1 MKLAF
6 LGGLLF
12 SATSVLASQSLVGY
26 FPNWL
31 YAKYPVSKIDFS
43 KYTHINYAF
52 AILIKGAT
60 PEYTDPQQVDTQLP
74 ELVKAAHAKN
84 AKVLVSVGGWSGCLT
99 FSTMSADASQR
110 KTFIDWNVDQVKKY
124 DLDGI
129 DIDWEYPGAVGA
141 GCNAMDLE
149 HDYKN
154 YLKLLQELRAAFDK
168 SFAKD
173 RKEITIACHVRTFKT
188 PDGTM
193 DDVSDYV
200 KVIDRFNL
208 MTYDINGAW
217 NETSG
222 PNAPFNFEPGLGDA
236 DSFVASINTW
246 MKAGVPASKIV
257 PGLAFYGRSS
267 TSKVDM
273 SKTNQYQK
281 QVAGSPPSGDS
292 FDAYWQDPYCSKD
305 PGGLSGV
312 WRYGNLRSQG
322 VLSDPTTAAAPW
334 IRQWDNVTQTPWL
347 FNPKSKTFISYDDPK
362 SIGIKTDYA
371 LDKNLGGLMVWSVDE
386 DNGELVT
393 VAAKILKGS
402 SKGGKHS
409 PTTTASGKK
418 HGESG
423 SGAKATASSK
433 PAGTAAPSS
442 SSSSTH
448 CDAKKWN
455 ADTTYH
461 KGDKVAY
468 KKKVY
473 SAGWWSQGEKPGS
486 SDVWT
491 AAGDC

>member
-1 MKLAF
+1 
-6 LGGLLF
+6 
-12 SATSVLASQSLVGY
+12 
-26 FPNWL
+26 
-31 YAKYPVSKIDFS
+31 
-43 KYTHINYAF
+43 
-52 AILIKGAT
+52 
-60 PEYTDPQQVDTQLP
+60 
-74 ELVKAAHAKN
+74 
-84 AKVLVSVGGWSGCLT
+84 
-99 FSTMSADASQR
+99 
-110 KTFIDWNVDQVKKY
+110 
-124 DLDGI
+124 
-129 DIDWEYPGAVGA
+129 
-141 GCNAMDLE
+141 MDLAN
-149 HDYKN
+149 DYKN
-154 YLKLLQELRAAFDK
+154 YLTLLQELRAAFDK

-193 DDVSDYV
+193 DDVSAYV

-217 NETSG
+217 NDTSG
-222 PNAPFNFEPGLGDA
+222 PNAPFNFQPGHGDA

-292 FDAYWQDPYCSKD
+292 NDAYWQDPYCSKD

-322 VLSDPTTAAAPW
+322 VLSDPTTAASPW

-347 FNPKSKTFISYDDPK
+347 FNPKSKTFISYDDPQ

-371 LDKNLGGLMVWSVDE
+371 LSKNLGGLMVWSVDE
-386 DNGELVT
+386 DNGELLS

-402 SKGGKHS
+402 TKGGNHS
-409 PTTTASGKK
+409 PPSGKK
-418 HGESG
+418 HGTG
-423 SGAKATASSK
+423 PKVTASKTSS
-433 PAGTAAPSS
+433 AGTASPTTSS
-442 SSSSTH
+442 H
-448 CDAKKWN
+448 CDAKKWD
-455 ADTTYH
+455 AATTYH
-461 KGDKVAY
+461 GGDKVAY
-468 KKKVY
+468 KKKIY
-473 SAGWWSQGEKPGS
+473 SAGWWSKGDKPGS

-491 AAGDC
+491 AAGNC